1 MSVKT
6 AEKRV
11 GKGAGEDTVLVIAST
26 GAANLASVRT
36 MCRRLGIKSLVTS
49 EPSVIEEADYAL
61 LPGVGAFGAA
71 MSRLEETGLDEAFKG
86 RVAQKKPTMG
96 ICLGMQLFCESSEEG
111 PGIKG
116 LGIVPAHVAS
126 LDLAMPLPQLGWNY
140 VSPYVSERQGE
151 YENSMQSAVQSV
163 EPKGECSFVRP
174 GWAYFANSYAIESI
188 PEGFIGTV
196 CIYGKPFVASLE
208 LWDSRN
214 AMAPYLLL
222 CQFHP
227 ELSGAWGLDLVARW
241 IGSGE
246 KVLDA
251 KDNSKGANLGKA

>member
-1 MSVKT
+1 MSVET
-6 AEKRV
+6 AEKRATEKRA
-11 GKGAGEDTVLVIAST
+11 GEGAGKDTVLVIAST
-26 GAANLASVRT
+26 GAANLASVST
-36 MCRRLGIKSLVTS
+36 MCRRLGVTSLVTS

-71 MSRLEETGLDEAFKG
+71 MSRLKEAGLDEAFRR

-116 LGIVPAHVAS
+116 LGIVPAHVGS
-126 LDLAMPLPQLGWNY
+126 LDLDMPLPQLGWNY
-140 VSPYVSERQGE
+140 VSPYVSNGQ
-151 YENSMQSAVQSV
+151 SMESR
-163 EPKGECSFVRP
+163 EGCSFVRP

-188 PEGFIGTV
+188 PEGFVGTV
-196 CIYGKPFVASLE
+196 CVYGKPFVASLE
-208 LWDSRN
+208 LWESRN
-214 AMAPYLLL
+214 SMAPYLLL

-241 IGSGE
+241 IDAGE
-246 KVLDA
+246 KALDT
-251 KDNSKGANLGKA
+251 KGNSKGANLGKA